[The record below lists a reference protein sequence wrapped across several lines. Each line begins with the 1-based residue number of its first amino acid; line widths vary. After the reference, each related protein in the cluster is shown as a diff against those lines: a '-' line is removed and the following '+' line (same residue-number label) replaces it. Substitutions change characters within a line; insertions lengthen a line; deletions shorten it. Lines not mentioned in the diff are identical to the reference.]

1 MKFDRAIVGILKQAI
16 LKTPQVIH
24 AVVGPRQVGKT
35 TAVRQVCA
43 VLGWKTHWAA
53 ADTPFP
59 PGAEWIESHWAV
71 AIAAATS
78 KKMPVLIVFDEI
90 QKVRGWSEVLKR
102 LWDEACAHELPIR
115 VVILGSSALL
125 VQSGLSESLS
135 GRFFLHRCMHWDW
148 TECQQAFGWSLRDWL
163 YFGGYPGGA
172 RFSDDEG
179 VWRQYI
185 SDSMI
190 ETVLTRDVL
199 QLAPVTKPVLMRHLF
214 GLAAQYPAQMLS
226 YNKMLGQLQDAG
238 NTTTLAHYLKLLQA
252 AFLLSGLE
260 LYSAGQLRQ
269 RGSSPKLVFW
279 NNALIHAQ
287 SGLTRA
293 MTESDL
299 AWQGRIVENA
309 VGVHLLNHLI
319 GAEWAVSYWR
329 SGNMEM
335 DYVVQHGQR
344 TYGIEVKSGKPGKC
358 SGCDAFRAR
367 YPKATVLIVGSSG
380 ISLETFFG
388 QKPQDLLS

>member
-1 MKFDRAIVGILKQAI
+1 MKFDRAIVGVLKQAI
-16 LKTPQVIH
+16 LKTPEVIH

-35 TAVRQVCA
+35 TAVRKVCA

-53 ADTPFP
+53 ADSPFP

-71 AIAAATS
+71 VSALAAS
-78 KKMPVLIVFDEI
+78 QEGPVLLVLDEI

-102 LWDEACAHELPIR
+102 LWDEAVAHESPIR

-135 GRFFLHRCMHWDW
+135 GRFYLHRCMHWDW
-148 TECQQAFGWSLRDWL
+148 EECRQAFGWSLRDWL

-172 RFSDDEG
+172 RFAEDES

-190 ETVLTRDVL
+190 ETVLTRDVM

-226 YNKMLGQLQDAG
+226 YTKMVGQLQDAG

-252 AFLLSGLE
+252 SFLLSGLE

-287 SGLTRA
+287 SGLTRE
-293 MTESDL
+293 MTENDP

-319 GAEWAVSYWR
+319 GAEWTVCYWR
-329 SGNMEM
+329 SGNLEM
-335 DYVVQHGQR
+335 DYVIQNGQR
-344 TYGIEVKSGKPGKC
+344 VYGIEVKSGKAGKC

-367 YPKATVLIVGSSG
+367 YPKAAVLVVGSSG
-380 ISLETFFG
+380 IPLETFFG
-388 QKPQDLLS
+388 RKPQDLLS